1 MQQTQSNT
9 SVADLVKTHK
19 LLASAVPPE
28 QIKLYEQEKAKFLS
42 LSNEEVIEM
51 IKKNSAD
58 FENTIDTVIA
68 IAVFSVDKEELKQKV
83 LISSEKLK
91 QKTLAAYNKI
101 AQEIVALE
109 GDERFDKYTNSFTI
123 LYKAQISDV
132 FKVVKQSEMTFWEKF
147 KETIFG

>member
-9 SVADLVKTHK
+9 SVVDLVKIHK

-51 IKKNSAD
+51 IKKNSAN
-58 FENTIDTVIA
+58 FENTIDTVLA
-68 IAVFSVDKEELKQKV
+68 IAVSSVNKEALKQKV
-83 LISSEKLK
+83 LISSEKFK
-91 QKTLAAYNKI
+91 QKNLAAYNKI

-109 GDERFDKYTNSFTI
+109 GDERFDKYTNSLDI
-123 LYKAQISDV
+123 LYKTQISDV
-132 FKVVKQSEMTFWEKF
+132 FKAVKQIEMTFWEKF
-147 KETIFG
+147 KESIFG